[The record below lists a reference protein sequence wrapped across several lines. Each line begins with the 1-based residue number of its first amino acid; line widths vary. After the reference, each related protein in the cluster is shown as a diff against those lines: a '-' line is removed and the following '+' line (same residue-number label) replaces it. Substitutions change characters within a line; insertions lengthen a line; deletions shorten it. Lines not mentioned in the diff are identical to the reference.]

1 MRKLFVLYILAF
13 PWLAAAQTPTAN
25 VAVQR
30 LSGMRFADQFTGAS
44 VAAQINAAVADC
56 GTYTGLAGNSCIVI
70 IPSTLGCGE
79 PNESPDNVIMWDFR
93 NCAQSQGLR
102 FNLSHTVTGGVR
114 SKMFLQDNFDAGL
127 VGLGNGNK
135 HSASVYFSL
144 FVDNPQATTGS
155 IQAFNA
161 SAAIDSQAGTFNGV
175 LVAGEFDVSANATNS
190 APRTVNDMRGI
201 HTGVGALGGNTS
213 VNNAYGIYVGAPSN
227 SGTGTLTNAY
237 GIRIEPFTL
246 GTTTNLGLW
255 NQEKTEFDKQVS
267 IGTAPDNAS
276 ALFINNGLL
285 QPTSGTQ
292 QKGIFSVLRTG
303 PDATSEGSALWARA
317 DTAAAA
323 YSQALNTGIHVL
335 TPTVGA
341 GSTIT
346 EWDGVRIEAGP
357 TAGSKFGIQ
366 QVGPGDTNQF
376 AGPTKA
382 NGGVTVGLNGVLVTV
397 HQHARVTTGSIGATT
412 RREVLLTW
420 PKTMT
425 NTNYTVTCN
434 VEDSTTPAGTQGLTF
449 ERIRTKSATRAGA
462 VIHNPTG
469 GAITGT
475 LDCSADQD

>member
-1 MRKLFVLYILAF
+1 MRKLSVLCILAF
-13 PWLAAAQTPTAN
+13 PGLAAAQTTTAN
-25 VAVQR
+25 VAVPR
-30 LSGMRFADQFTGAS
+30 LNGMRFADQFTGAS

-56 GTYTGLAGNSCIVI
+56 GAYSGAAGNSCIVI

-79 PNESPDNVIMWDFR
+79 PNQTPDNVVLWDFR

-102 FNLSHTVTGGVR
+102 FNLSAAVAGGVR
-114 SKMFLQDNFDAGL
+114 SKMLLQDNF
-127 VGLGNGNK
+127 N
-135 HSASVYFSL
+135 
-144 FVDNPQATTGS
+144 ATTIGLNPG
-155 IQAFNA
+155 NA
-161 SAAIDSQAGTFNGV
+161 AATFYVYSLVDSPDVTNNTIAAINGTQAINTQTANFTGV
-175 LVAGEFDVSANATNS
+175 LVGVEGSAVANSTNGT
-190 APRTVNDMRGI
+190 PRTASDVRGG
-201 HTGVGALGGNTS
+201 TFGATAGGNTS
-213 VNNAYGIYVGAPSN
+213 VTNLTSLQAQAPAN
-227 SGTGTLTNAY
+227 TGTGTVTNAVSLIAEDP
-237 GIRIEPFTL
+237 GLTGSTL
-246 GTTTNLGLW
+246 SLAGLFRG
-255 NQEKTEFDKQVS
+255 KVEFDRS
-267 IGTAPDNAS
+267 IGIGSSPIPFA
-276 ALFINNGLL
+276 ALFING
-285 QPTSGTQ
+285 QRPTGNSGASQ
-292 QKGIFSVLRTG
+292 FGIFVAETTDSGATTEGTG
-303 PDATSEGSALWARA
+303 IKARA

-323 YSQALNTGIHVL
+323 YTQALNTGVHVA
-335 TPTVGA
+335 TPVVGA

-346 EWDGVRIEAGP
+346 QWNGVRIEAGP

-449 ERIRTKSATRAGA
+449 ERIRTKSATQAGA
-462 VIHNPTG
+462 VINNPTG

-475 LDCSADQD
+475 LDCSADHN

>member
-1 MRKLFVLYILAF
+1 MRKLFVLCILAF
-13 PWLAAAQTPTAN
+13 PGLAAGQTPTAN
-25 VAVQR
+25 VTVPR
-30 LSGMRFADQFTGAS
+30 LNGMRFADQFTGAS

-56 GTYTGLAGNSCIVI
+56 GAYSGAAGNSCIVI

-79 PNESPDNVIMWDFR
+79 PNQTPDNVVLWDFR

-102 FNLSHTVTGGVR
+102 FNLSAAVTGNVR

-127 VGLGNGNK
+127 VGLSPNKSAATFYVLSYVDSPDATADTIAAINGTQVVNSATGNFTGALVGGEFSFGGGITGTPRVLSDVRGVLGNGTIGNNLT
-135 HSASVYFSL
+135 ATQAVSVYA
-144 FVDNPQATTGS
+144 QAPGVSGS
-155 IQAFNA
+155 GAITNA
-161 SAAIDSQAGTFNGV
+161 ISFLAEDPGSAGTSSN
-175 LVAGEFDVSANATNS
+175 LSAWI
-190 APRTVNDMRGI
+190 RG
-201 HTGVGALGGNTS
+201 
-213 VNNAYGIYVGAPSN
+213 
-227 SGTGTLTNAY
+227 
-237 GIRIEPFTL
+237 
-246 GTTTNLGLW
+246 
-255 NQEKTEFDKQVS
+255 KTEFDKPVA
-267 IGTAPDNAS
+267 IGTVPSNFA
-276 ALFINNGLL
+276 ALLINNGSL
-285 QPTSGTQ
+285 QPTSGGTQ
-292 QKGIFSVLRTG
+292 YGLEVALRTG
-303 PDATSEGSALWARA
+303 SDAAAEGTGVFARA
-317 DTAAAA
+317 DTAASA
-323 YSQALNTGIHVL
+323 YTQALNTGVHVT
-335 TPTVGA
+335 TPVVGA

-346 EWDGVRIEAGP
+346 QWNGVRIEAGP

-397 HQHARVTTGSIGATT
+397 HQHARVTTGSIGPTT

-449 ERIRTKSATRAGA
+449 ERIRTKSATKAGA

-475 LDCSADQD
+475 LDCSADHD